1 MGMEE
6 EMSERGQRK
15 TLVGM
20 VVSDRMQKTIVV
32 QVERLTLHP
41 RFKKY
46 VRRREK
52 YKAHD
57 ERQESRV
64 GDRVM
69 IMETRPLSKD
79 KRWRVLKT
87 LEKAQ

>member
-1 MGMEE
+1 
-6 EMSERGQRK
+6 MSERGQRK